1 MAIQDAIRN
10 ATRPV
15 VAKLMADLGSRI
27 TIRHATVGRALDNSS
42 TRTWTSPTGGTGIP
56 CKLRIVTTAH
66 VQRVWG
72 MTSDVAVEGMI
83 PANLVQ
89 ISDGDGVIVTDGF
102 LAGRTFTIDRAIQND
117 LGQYLLLGLVEP
129 RGVIG

>member
-1 MAIQDAIRN
+1 MALRDAIQN

-15 VAKLMADLGSRI
+15 VSRLMTELGSRI
-27 TIRHATVGRALDNSS
+27 TIRHATIGRAADNSS
-42 TRTWTSPTGGTGIP
+42 TRTWATPTGGDAIP

-72 MTSDVAVEGMI
+72 MTSDVQVEGMI

-89 ISDGDGVIVTDGF
+89 ISDGDGVIVTEGF
-102 LAGRTFTIDRAIQND
+102 LAGRTFTIDRAILSD

-129 RGVIG
+129 RGVVG

>member
-1 MAIQDAIRN
+1 MALQDTIRN
-10 ATRPV
+10 ATRPI
-15 VAKLMADLGSRI
+15 VAKLMGELGSRI
-27 TIRHATVGRALDNSS
+27 TIRHPAISRAADASS
-42 TRTWTSPTGGTGIP
+42 TRTWSDSGTAIP
-56 CKLRIVTTAH
+56 CKLRIVSTAH

-72 MTSDVAVEGMI
+72 MTSDVVVEGMI

-102 LAGRTFTIDRAIQND
+102 LAGKTYTIDHAILND